1 MESSQQRPVRRPPK
15 KAKVNAPAGAGG
27 KRRARDSLVNVAR
40 QKTRKAGNVVISALS
55 RFEGGFHKLLQE
67 FPVVGPLGA
76 AIICVAL
83 LVIPQLQPAEYEPR
97 IFQAAIF
104 LIVLAAVGWMGIQ
117 ILNDIVHS
125 RYGLLPPQ
133 RRTVVLGIALFG
145 GAFFIFRC
153 VHLYGFSRMGT
164 DAMSTERLQRLLMG
178 GLYVAF
184 RFFGLDMWG

>member
-1 MESSQQRPVRRPPK
+1 
-15 KAKVNAPAGAGG
+15 
-27 KRRARDSLVNVAR
+27 
-40 QKTRKAGNVVISALS
+40 
-55 RFEGGFHKLLQE
+55 
-67 FPVVGPLGA
+67 
-76 AIICVAL
+76 
-83 LVIPQLQPAEYEPR
+83 
-97 IFQAAIF
+97 
-104 LIVLAAVGWMGIQ
+104 MGIQ

-184 RFFGLDMWG
+184 RFFGLDMWGWTIGFALFYLFLLGGLFALCCCNCCGRARIVQSLTRRAATRRPSPTWSATA